1 MRVRRAGAFVAVL
14 LGVAMVAGA
23 CGSSGSSKP
32 SATGSVASQLV
43 FGGPPECETR
53 VTCLLGFEQVYGLHF
68 KSFKALDAGGPLT
81 KTALKN
87 GDIQVA
93 RIFTSDEAIQIN
105 NFVVLDDDKHFQLAG
120 NIVPVI
126 RTGKATSDVKSVL
139 NKVSKALTTDD
150 LMTLNKSMDID
161 KQEPSDVAAG
171 FAKSKGLAGT
181 ASGGSKGSITI
192 GSANFSENEMLA
204 DLYAD
209 ALKGAGY
216 SVTVKANLGSREVV
230 EPALESGQIDLVPEY
245 AGNYLSF
252 LDTSVGALALD
263 QTVSKLQADANKK
276 GLTVLDA
283 SSATDADA
291 TAVTKATADKYHLS
305 KISDLGKKA

>member
-1 MRVRRAGAFVAVL
+1 MTLRGRTVGVGL
-14 LGVAMVAGA
+14 LLLVMVAGA

-32 SATGSVASQLV
+32 KASATVASQLV
-43 FGGPPECETR
+43 LGGPPECPTR
-53 VTCLLGFEQVYGLHF
+53 VTCELGLQQIYGLQFKDF
-68 KSFKALDAGGPLT
+68 KSLDAGGPLT

-93 RIFTSDEAIQIN
+93 RIFTSDEAIQID
-105 NFVVLDDDKHFQLAG
+105 NFVVLTDDKHFQLAG

-126 RTGKATSDVKSVL
+126 RTGKASADVKSVL

-150 LMTLNKSMDID
+150 LLTLNKSMDID
-161 KQEPSDVAAG
+161 KQEPSDVAAK
-171 FAKSKGLAGT
+171 FAKDKGLAGSAT
-181 ASGGSKGSITI
+181 GGSKGSITI
-192 GSANFSENEMLA
+192 GSADFAENEMLA

-216 SVTVKANLGSREVV
+216 SVTVKAKLGSREVV

-252 LDTSVGALALD
+252 LDKTVGALALSD
-263 QTVSKLQADANKK
+263 TVTKLQSLAAGK

-291 TAVTKATADKYHLS
+291 IAVAKATADKYHLS
-305 KISDLGKKA
+305 KISDLGKSA